1 MASKPNGA
9 IIWEGRSRYDGRP
22 MAAIVTWKSENG
34 KTGDMAQ
41 VWFIPKAPTSEIKSV
56 CGKCPLSGACY
67 VVMYQGPLGV
77 WKAYR
82 AGRYPKWDR
91 LPINKPVRIGAWGD
105 PGSIPEDILE
115 FIISRCS
122 HGHTMYTHSHHT
134 LGRLSP
140 TLVNYGMISVETKEQ
155 ATKYQSLGYRTF
167 RVTKHGDSL
176 LKGEIWCS
184 YPKVQCRGCLL
195 CGNRGKKSIAIPVH
209 GYRAGNFK
217 EG

>member
-1 MASKPNGA
+1 MAKPNGA
-9 IIWEGRSRYDGRP
+9 TIWEGRSRFNGKP
-22 MAAIVTWKSENG
+22 MAAIITWNSSNK

-41 VWFIPKAPTSEIKSV
+41 VWFIPSAPISEIKSV
-56 CGKCPLSGACY
+56 CGKCPLSKACY
-67 VVMYQGPLGV
+67 VVPLRGPMVV

-115 FIISRCS
+115 FLISKCS
-122 HGHTMYTHSHHT
+122 HGYTMYTHSQHT
-134 LGRLSP
+134 ISLPP
-140 TLVNYGMISVETKEQ
+140 TMNLGMISVETKGQ
-155 ATKYQSLGYRTF
+155 AAGYQSLGYRTF
-167 RVTKHGDSL
+167 RVTKNGDSL
-176 LKGEIWCS
+176 LKGEIWCP

-195 CGNRGKKSIAIPVH
+195 CGSRGKKSIVIPVH
-209 GYRAGNFK
+209 GYRAGNFNP